1 MGRIFRGA
9 VDGSRQ
15 GFEEGK
21 KLGIV
26 KGKELGEEIGFY
38 SGVVHTW
45 LGLAEAH
52 ASKFNSKSVRL

>member
-1 MGRIFRGA
+1 M
-9 VDGSRQ
+9 DGSRQ